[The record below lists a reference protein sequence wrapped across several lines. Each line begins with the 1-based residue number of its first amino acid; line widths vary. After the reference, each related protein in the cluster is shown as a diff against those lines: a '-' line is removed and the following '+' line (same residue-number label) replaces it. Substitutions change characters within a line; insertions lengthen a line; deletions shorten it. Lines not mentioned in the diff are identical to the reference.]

1 MANRRRQV
9 SLAAKRGFDI
19 FLSSCSLL
27 VTSPILLLIA
37 IAIKRDSKG
46 PVFYR
51 GLRVGRNGFRFRML
65 KFRTMVVAADTL
77 GGSSTPDD
85 DPRITRVG
93 KFLRAHKLDELPQ
106 LWNVLRGE
114 MSFVGPRPQVEWL
127 VNLYTSEERSIL
139 DVPPGITDNASLR
152 FPNEGEILRGSPDPD
167 KDYLE
172 KIHPEKMRLGLEYVR
187 TRTFVGD
194 LRIIAKT
201 VNTLTKGKD
210 LD

>member
-1 MANRRRQV
+1 MVTRRREA
-9 SLAAKRGFDI
+9 SLTAKRGFDI
-19 FLSSCSLL
+19 LLSTVSLL
-27 VTSPILLLIA
+27 LTSPILLLTA
-37 IAIKRDSKG
+37 VAIKRDSKG

-51 GLRVGRNGFRFRML
+51 GLRVGRNGLPFRML

-127 VNLYTSEERSIL
+127 VNLYTAEERIIL

-201 VNTLTKGKD
+201 VNTLTKGKRS
-210 LD
+210 

>member
-1 MANRRRQV
+1 
-9 SLAAKRGFDI
+9 
-19 FLSSCSLL
+19 
-27 VTSPILLLIA
+27 
-37 IAIKRDSKG
+37 
-46 PVFYR
+46 
-51 GLRVGRNGFRFRML
+51 VGRNGFRFRML